1 MNNMINVESNTV
13 LYFDKK
19 IGGYIVELIE
29 NEYSTLKAFF
39 KIDLCNNI
47 PKFFIKDTNK
57 AVKDLNSFGNSIP
70 KITNSLGIVAES
82 IDAYY
87 TFKDKYEKCKNKD
100 VDGFINPSFKLW
112 LKWELIWLL
121 VMLVQY

>member
-1 MNNMINVESNTV
+1 M
-13 LYFDKK
+13 
-19 IGGYIVELIE
+19 
-29 NEYSTLKAFF
+29 
-39 KIDLCNNI
+39 DLCINI
-47 PKFFIKDTNK
+47 PNFFIKDTNK

-100 VDGFINPSFKLW
+100 VDAFYKSIVQTMAKVGTNLAFSYTGSVLGSFIPIPFVGTIAGAATGN
-112 LKWELIWLL
+112 LIGCFVNSL
-121 VMLVQY
+121 YDFEC